1 MHFLAFLCGAKVDIR
16 ITKRSVKAGFD
27 KRTIGLQVMCYFQL
41 ILTSIFD
48 IKLSEVGSDA
58 MHLILIHNNPFRF
71 FTVIFIFY
79 WQFNWMY

>member
-16 ITKRSVKAGFD
+16 IAKRSVKAGFD
-27 KRTIGLQVMCYFQL
+27 KRSIRLRVMCHFQL

-58 MHLILIHNNPFRF
+58 MHLILIDYNPFRF

-79 WQFNWMY
+79 GQFNWMY